1 MKTIL
6 DKMMQKT
13 DMEVIVQDTINDD
26 GNIALLIDTIKNEK
40 GSIKFG
46 CEKALR
52 IVSERHPEL
61 IYPDFD
67 FFVELMDSENSFL
80 KWGAI
85 LTIANLTAVD
95 KNGKFEAAFEKY
107 YSFIKGPQI
116 AAAGNVIGSSIKI
129 AENLPELTDR
139 IVDAILKVDDATYV
153 YKGEVSSECKN
164 VAYQEA
170 INAFYMLYVKTSRK
184 KEVMDFIARQ
194 LDNTR
199 AKASAAARKFMKK
212 YSD

>member
-13 DMEVIVQDTINDD
+13 DMEVIVQDTINENE
-26 GNIALLIDTIKNEK
+26 NITLLIDTIKNEK

-52 IVSERHPEL
+52 LVSERHPEL
-61 IYPDFD
+61 IYPYFD

-95 KNGKFEAAFEKY
+95 KKGKFEAAFEKY
-107 YSFIKGPQI
+107 YSFCKGPQI

-129 AENLPELTDR
+129 AENLPGLADR
-139 IVDAILKVDDATYV
+139 IVEAILKVDDATYV

-170 INAFYMLYVKTSRK
+170 INAFYMLYEKTSRK
-184 KEVMDFIARQ
+184 KEVMDFVARQ

>member
-1 MKTIL
+1 M
-6 DKMMQKT
+6 
-13 DMEVIVQDTINDD
+13 
-26 GNIALLIDTIKNEK
+26 
-40 GSIKFG
+40 
-46 CEKALR
+46 
-52 IVSERHPEL
+52 
-61 IYPDFD
+61 
-67 FFVELMDSENSFL
+67 
-80 KWGAI
+80 
-85 LTIANLTAVD
+85 
-95 KNGKFEAAFEKY
+95 
-107 YSFIKGPQI
+107 
-116 AAAGNVIGSSIKI
+116 IGSSTKI

-170 INAFYMLYVKTSRK
+170 INAFYMLYEKTSRK

>member
-1 MKTIL
+1 METIL

-13 DMEVIVQDTINDD
+13 DMEIIVQDTINDN
-26 GNIALLIDTIKNEK
+26 GNIDLLIDTIKKEK

-52 IVSERHPEL
+52 LVSERHPEL
-61 IYPDFD
+61 IYPYFE

-95 KNGKFEAAFEKY
+95 ENGKFETAFEKY

-129 AENLPELTDR
+129 AENLPKLTDR
-139 IVDAILKVDDATYV
+139 IVDEILKVGDATYI
-153 YKGEVSSECKN
+153 YKEEVSSECKN

-170 INAFYMLYVKTSRK
+170 INAFYMLYDKTSRK
-184 KEVMDFIARQ
+184 KEVMDFVARQ
-194 LDNTR
+194 LDNER